1 MNQVKK
7 PSVSIR
13 FVRADG
19 GIENMFPMQTDVL
32 LCGRTGELSL
42 PDDPFIA
49 DVQARFFFSGG
60 RLAIE
65 DIGGGNGVFTRL
77 RQEREI
83 SPGSEIRVG
92 RQRLLVEA
100 IPPLSPSPDGTTAW
114 GSPDIGYR
122 FRLVQI
128 LEGGIRGAVF
138 PLKIGDNSL
147 GREVGDI
154 YFLNDGFISGRHAV
168 ISASPEKLTIRDVG
182 SSNGTFLRL
191 SVPTFVE
198 NGDQFLMGRQLM
210 RVDIQP

>member
-1 MNQVKK
+1 MLQAKK
-7 PSVSIR
+7 PSVTIR
-13 FVRADG
+13 VVRADG
-19 GIENMFPMQTDVL
+19 GPENIYPLQTDVL
-32 LCGRTGELSL
+32 LCGRSSELSL

-49 DVQARFFFSGG
+49 DVQVRFFFSGG

-83 SPGSEIRVG
+83 APGSEIRVG

-100 IPPLSPSPDGTTAW
+100 IPVLTPSADGTTAW

-128 LEGGIRGAVF
+128 LEGGIRGLVF
-138 PLKIGDNSL
+138 PLKIGDNAL

-154 YFLNDGFISGRHAV
+154 YFVNDGFISGKHAI
-168 ISASPEKLTIRDVG
+168 ISASSEKLTIRDVG

-191 SVPTFVE
+191 SVPAFVE
-198 NGDQFLMGRQLM
+198 NGDQFLLGRQLM
-210 RVDIQP
+210 RVDIQD

>member
-1 MNQVKK
+1 MPQVKK
-7 PSVSIR
+7 PSVTIR
-13 FVRADG
+13 VVRADG
-19 GIENMFPMQTDVL
+19 GTENVYPMKTDVL
-32 LCGRTGELSL
+32 LCGRTSELSL

-49 DVQARFFFSGG
+49 DVQIRFFFSGG

-83 SPGSEIRVG
+83 APGSEVRAG

-100 IPPLSPSPDGTTAW
+100 IPPLAPNADGTTAW
-114 GSPDIGYR
+114 GSPDIGFR

-138 PLKIGDNSL
+138 PLKIGDNNL
-147 GREVGDI
+147 GREAGDI

-191 SVPTFVE
+191 AAPAFVE
-198 NGDQFLMGRQLM
+198 NGDQFLLGRQLM
-210 RVDIQP
+210 RVDIQN

>member
-1 MNQVKK
+1 MSPLKK
-7 PSVSIR
+7 PSVTIR

-19 GIENMFPMQTDVL
+19 GTENLFPMQTDVL
-32 LCGRTGELSL
+32 LCGRASELSF

-49 DVQARFFFSGG
+49 DDQVRFFFSGG

-77 RQEREI
+77 RQEREV

-100 IPPLSPSPDGTTAW
+100 IPPLSPGADGTTAW
-114 GSPDIGYR
+114 GSPDVGYR
-122 FRLVQI
+122 FRFVQI

-138 PLKIGDNSL
+138 PLKIGDNTL

-154 YFLNDGFISGRHAV
+154 YFVNDGFISGKHAV
-168 ISASPEKLTIRDVG
+168 ISASADKLSIRDVG

-191 SVPTFVE
+191 SVPAFVE
-198 NGDQFLMGRQLM
+198 SGDQFLMGRQLM
-210 RVDIQP
+210 RVDIQS

>member
-1 MNQVKK
+1 MHSRKTPVIIH
-7 PSVSIR
+7 V
-13 FVRADG
+13 VRADG
-19 GIENMFPMQTDVL
+19 GTENVYPMKTDVL
-32 LCGRTGELSL
+32 LCGRASELSL

-49 DVQARFFFSGG
+49 DVQIRFFFSGG

-83 SPGSEIRVG
+83 SPGSEIRAG

-100 IPPLSPSPDGTTAW
+100 IPPLASSPDGTTAW

-138 PLKIGDNSL
+138 PLKIGDNTL
-147 GREVGDI
+147 GRETGDI
-154 YFLNDGFISGRHAV
+154 YFLNDSFISGRHAV

-191 SVPTFVE
+191 SSPTFVE
-198 NGDQFLMGRQLM
+198 PSDQFLLGRQLM
-210 RVDIQP
+210 RIDIQN